1 MQVTVEDLLSQIE
14 KLHLMTPEELSAVR
28 SRWFRPGRQE
38 VDDPSRFCEWLRV
51 NDYMTEFVISVLGK
65 GKADWLIL
73 NQYRLT
79 DLLNSGAQ
87 AGDFLAVDCMGQGVR
102 LQIVSPRVARGP
114 DWYEIALVSVMSLAL
129 VGVSCLLQFQ

>member
-14 KLHLMTPEELSAVR
+14 KLHLMTPEELTAVR

-65 GKADWLIL
+65 GKAVFGYD
-73 NQYRLT
+73 
-79 DLLNSGAQ
+79 AKE
-87 AGDFLAVDCMGQGVR
+87 
-102 LQIVSPRVARGP
+102 
-114 DWYEIALVSVMSLAL
+114 YETLR
-129 VGVSCLLQFQ
+129 